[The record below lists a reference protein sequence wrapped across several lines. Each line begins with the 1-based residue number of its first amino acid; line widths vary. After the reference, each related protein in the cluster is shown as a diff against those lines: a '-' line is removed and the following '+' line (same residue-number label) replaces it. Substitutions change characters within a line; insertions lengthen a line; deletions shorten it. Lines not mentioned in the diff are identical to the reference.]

1 MRESNAPRISVIIP
15 CYNAAA
21 YLERCVRS
29 LYDQTFSDFEVIV
42 VDDCSTD
49 GSRELIEELNGDCP
63 LRAELSR
70 ENQGAAASR
79 NRGIELARGE
89 YLFFMDADDYLDN
102 PRALALLLD
111 CAEEERADIVVGNY
125 RRKTAGRVFP
135 VVYHEFDRDTDTSSV
150 EFRFRGFYSVGNL
163 AYVWAKLYRRSFLT
177 EHQLRMKPVPY
188 SEDKLFNIDCY
199 LREPVYGFVEEAVYV
214 YSENQTS
221 LSHQYKPDF
230 DRLWLKLAR
239 EMNDSLVQAG
249 KRESCF
255 DFVAFQL
262 FYGLFLCSKQEYEKE
277 GGGRREVRTMIRSFR
292 QEPLMK
298 ESLRWFLKSPEMKAL
313 GSPMWELSVK
323 LFAVILRLRLVYF
336 LAFGIGFLIDY
347 GVDQDLSVYREAEAV
362 PEEQREERR
371 EEQRQLRQGTA
382 LNYVNLILT
391 VFIGIL
397 TIPVLI
403 RGLGDSHYGLY
414 QLIGSFV
421 GYLGVMDFGLG
432 TGLIWYLTRY
442 RLAKDRRGEENF
454 LGIAMLLYSLIA
466 AAALGVGLICY
477 LGIDVLF
484 RHSFV
489 GDEMALAQKMFLI
502 LLANLVIQL
511 LQNVFPS
518 ILTAYER
525 FVFLRWVE
533 IAYTLI
539 RGGGIILAILVF
551 HADVLTVVGIN
562 FLVNVGAAAVRMV
575 YVFLKLK
582 VRIRLRHFDGALVRS
597 LFTYS
602 SFVFLNLVVSQIYW
616 QIDQLILGVAADQA
630 TVTVAVYSTGT
641 MLAMYYMQFS
651 NVISGL
657 FLPKI
662 TKMVERGEGTR
673 ALTDVMIR
681 LGRLQT
687 AILTVVTVGFLAF
700 GDTFVTLLAG
710 EGYHRS
716 YVIAMILIAAMFVP
730 IVENT
735 GMCVLQAMNRHR
747 FAAMML
753 TGVAV
758 CNTLVTIVV
767 VKPFGSVGAALA
779 TAGAF
784 TVGDVLILNWYYSA
798 RIGLEIG
805 RFFREC
811 FRGMPLLAGGTL
823 AAALVIDQFGGESL
837 GALSVKAL
845 LLLCVY
851 GFLVWNCYCEKE
863 EKKKLL
869 GLFFRDK

>member
-1 MRESNAPRISVIIP
+1 MREINAPRISVIIP
-15 CYNAAA
+15 CYNAAV

-29 LYDQTFSDFEVIV
+29 LYEQTFADFEVIV

-49 GSRELIEELNGDCP
+49 GSRELLEELSVDCP
-63 LRAELSR
+63 LRAVLSQ

-79 NRGIELARGE
+79 NQGIRLARGE
-89 YLFFMDADDYLDN
+89 FLFFMDADDYLDN
-102 PRALALLLD
+102 PRALELLLA
-111 CAEEERADIVVGNY
+111 CAEEEQADIVVGNY
-125 RRKTAGRVFP
+125 RRKTGDRVFP
-135 VVYHEFDRDTDTSSV
+135 VVYHEFDRNTDTSSV

-163 AYVWAKLYRRSFLT
+163 AYVWAKLYRRSFLLENELT
-177 EHQLRMKPVPY
+177 MKPVPY

-214 YSENQTS
+214 YSENQAS
-221 LSHQYKPDF
+221 LSHQYKPEF
-230 DRLWLKLAR
+230 DRLWLSLAE
-239 EMNDSLVQAG
+239 EMNDSLLQAG
-249 KRESCF
+249 KQEDCF

-277 GGGRREVRTMIRSFR
+277 GGGRREIRAMIRSFQ
-292 QEPLMK
+292 QEPLMR
-298 ESLRWFLKSPEMKAL
+298 ESLRWFLKSPEMKEI

-323 LFAVILRLRLVYF
+323 LFAVILRLRLVRF

-347 GVDQDLSVYREAEAV
+347 GVDQDLSVYREADDSSTEQS
-362 PEEQREERR
+362 EEHREER
-371 EEQRQLRQGTA
+371 RQLRQGTA
-382 LNYVNLILT
+382 LNYVNLVLT
-391 VFIGIL
+391 VVIGIL

-442 RLAKDRRGEENF
+442 RLAKDRAGEENF
-454 LGIAMLLYSLIA
+454 LGMAIVLYSFIA
-466 AAALGVGLICY
+466 AAAFGIGMVCY

-489 GDEMALAQKMFLI
+489 GDEMLLAQKMFLI

-533 IAYTLI
+533 IAYTLV
-539 RGGGIILAILVF
+539 RGGGIIAAILVF
-551 HADVLTVVGIN
+551 HADVLTVVWIN
-562 FLVNVGAAAVRMV
+562 FLVNVTAAAVRMA

-582 VRIRLRHFDGALVRS
+582 VRIRLHHFDGSLVKS
-597 LFTYS
+597 LFNYS

-616 QIDQLILGVAADQA
+616 QIDQLILGVAADMA
-630 TVTVAVYSTGT
+630 TVTVAIYSTGT

-662 TKMVERGEGTR
+662 TKMVERQEGVS

-687 AILTVVTVGFLAF
+687 AVLTVVTIGFLVF

-716 YVIAMILIAAMFVP
+716 YVIAMILIAAMFIP

-747 FAAMML
+747 FAAVML

-758 CNTLVTIVV
+758 CNTLITIAV
-767 VKPFGSVGAALA
+767 VKPFGSIGAALA

-784 TVGDVLILNWYYSA
+784 IIGDVLILNWYYSR

-811 FRGMPLLAGGTL
+811 FRGLPFLAAGTL
-823 AAALVIDQFGGESL
+823 AAGLVIDRFGGEGFGTL
-837 GALSVKAL
+837 CIKGVL
-845 LLLCVY
+845 LLSAY
-851 GFLVWNCYCEKE
+851 GLLLWNCYFDKE

-869 GLFFRDK
+869 GLFFKDK